1 MRLHD
6 KLLLLPLFQGMTRN
20 DIENVVGQTR
30 LGFSRYGKGKVIIS
44 DGEPCLYLR
53 FLLQGECIATSEAD
67 DSSYSI
73 GETLKSPEVIQPEC
87 LFGMNQRYT
96 KTLTATTE
104 CSIVSLNKNDVTHLM
119 SEYDIFR
126 INLLNI
132 MSTLSQRLS
141 RQPWRKQPDTIRQK
155 IFRFVEMRC
164 MKPAG
169 HKMLKIKMEVLA
181 EQIGESRLNV
191 SKCLAEL
198 ENEGLLTH
206 SRATMDIPALE
217 KLRV

>member
-6 KLLLLPLFQGMTRN
+6 RLLLLPLFQGMTRN
-20 DIENVVGQTR
+20 DIETVVGNMR
-30 LGFSRYGKGKVIIS
+30 LGFSKYGKGKVIVS
-44 DGEPCLYLR
+44 DGEPCTHLR
-53 FLLQGECIATSEAD
+53 FLLQGECIATTEAD
-67 DSSYSI
+67 DGSYSI
-73 GETLKSPEVIQPEC
+73 GEAVKSPEVIQPEC

-96 KTLTATTE
+96 KTLTSTTE

-132 MSTLSQRLS
+132 MSTHTQRLS
-141 RQPWRKQPDTIRQK
+141 RHPWRKLPDSIRHK
-155 IFRFVEMRC
+155 VFRFVETRC
-164 MKPAG
+164 LKPAG

-181 EQIGESRLNV
+181 EHIGESRLNV
-191 SKCLAEL
+191 SRCLAEL
-198 ENEGLLTH
+198 EEEGLLTH

-217 KLRV
+217 KLMD